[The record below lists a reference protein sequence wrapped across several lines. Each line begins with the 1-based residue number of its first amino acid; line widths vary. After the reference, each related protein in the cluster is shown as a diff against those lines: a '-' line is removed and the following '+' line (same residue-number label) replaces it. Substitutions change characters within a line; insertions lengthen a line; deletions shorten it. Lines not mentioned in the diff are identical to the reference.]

1 MSKSKQQKEEM
12 AQEEPFLFAIGTPEG
27 DLILKV
33 DANGNIMYLRSGT
46 TMSEASKALWNSFQL
61 FLPLTEDEVK
71 NYPNDADLGAYV
83 KAKMADKLKNL

>member
-33 DANGNIMYLRSGT
+33 DANGNIMYLRS
-46 TMSEASKALWNSFQL
+46 
-61 FLPLTEDEVK
+61 
-71 NYPNDADLGAYV
+71 
-83 KAKMADKLKNL
+83 